1 MLNIESTEIART
13 MMVMRTARIQAS
25 QARREAFEARMA
37 AKEHPVDMPLRS
49 AGAALGCL
57 CEYAGCGLCSDRCY
71 KDARY
76 LQW

>member
-1 MLNIESTEIART
+1 MLNIESQEIART

-37 AKEHPVDMPLRS
+37 AKEHPVDMPLRA
-49 AGAALGCL
+49 AGEKKDCL

-71 KDARY
+71 KEARY
-76 LQW
+76 WQW